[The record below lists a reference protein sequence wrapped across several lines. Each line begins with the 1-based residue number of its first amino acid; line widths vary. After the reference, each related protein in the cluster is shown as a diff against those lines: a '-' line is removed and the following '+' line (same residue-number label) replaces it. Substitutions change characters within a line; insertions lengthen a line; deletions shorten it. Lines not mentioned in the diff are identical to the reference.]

1 MAEADLDILIR
12 SIARKNHKA
21 LMDAA
26 KKQRG
31 KYLAMA
37 AKATNK
43 PTKERYRLIARHT
56 VLYAT
61 AAARRIQVSADN
73 AADSYRRSMKNAIEQ
88 QPANKKSAKKKD

>member
-1 MAEADLDILIR
+1 MAEANLDILIR
-12 SIARKNHKA
+12 SIARKNNKT
-21 LMDAA
+21 LMEAA

-43 PTKERYRLIARHT
+43 ATRERYRLMARHT

-61 AAARRIQVSADN
+61 AAARRIQISADN

-88 QPANKKSAKKKD
+88 PPAKKSAKKKD

>member
-1 MAEADLDILIR
+1 MEADLDILIR
-12 SIARKNHKA
+12 STARKNNKA
-21 LMDAA
+21 LLDAA

-43 PTKERYRLIARHT
+43 TTKERYRLIARHT

-61 AAARRIQVSADN
+61 AAARRMQVSADN

-88 QPANKKSAKKKD
+88 PPANKKSAKKKD

>member
-1 MAEADLDILIR
+1 MAESGLDILIR
-12 SIARKNHKA
+12 SIARKSNKT
-21 LMDAA
+21 LMEAA

-43 PTKERYRLIARHT
+43 TTRDRYRLMARHT

-73 AADSYRRSMKNAIEQ
+73 AADSYRRSMKNAVEQ
-88 QPANKKSAKKKD
+88 PPANKSVKKKG

>member
-1 MAEADLDILIR
+1 
-12 SIARKNHKA
+12 
-21 LMDAA
+21 MDAA

-43 PTKERYRLIARHT
+43 TTKERYRLIARHT

-61 AAARRIQVSADN
+61 AAARRMQVSADN

-88 QPANKKSAKKKD
+88 PPANKKSAKKKD

>member
-12 SIARKNHKA
+12 SIARKSNKA

-43 PTKERYRLIARHT
+43 TTKDRYRLIARHS
-56 VLYAT
+56 VLCAA

-88 QPANKKSAKKKD
+88 PRSNKKSAKKQD

>member
-1 MAEADLDILIR
+1 MEADLDILIR
-12 SIARKNHKA
+12 SIARKNNKA

-31 KYLAMA
+31 RYLAMA

-43 PTKERYRLIARHT
+43 TTKERYRLIAGHT

-61 AAARRIQVSADN
+61 AAARRMQVSADN

-88 QPANKKSAKKKD
+88 PPANKKSAKKKD

>member
-1 MAEADLDILIR
+1 MEADLDILIR
-12 SIARKNHKA
+12 SIARKNNKA

-31 KYLAMA
+31 RYLAMA

-43 PTKERYRLIARHT
+43 TTKERYRLIARHT

-61 AAARRIQVSADN
+61 AAARRMQVSADN

-88 QPANKKSAKKKD
+88 PPANKKSAKKKD